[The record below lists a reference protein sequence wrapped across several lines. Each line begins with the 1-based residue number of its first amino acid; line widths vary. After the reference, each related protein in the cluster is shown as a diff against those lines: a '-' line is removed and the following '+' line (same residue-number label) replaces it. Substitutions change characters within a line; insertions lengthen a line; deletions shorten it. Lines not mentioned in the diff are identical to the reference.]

1 VGGVLDYSQGYLQYF
16 PKLPLLLLL
25 WAAMAGVVSLAEWAG
40 RPLVGLAAAV
50 GGGIAGYALLVS
62 PKAPPGTLAS
72 DMISLGLAAII
83 YGVLR
88 HLASRV
94 RG

>member
-1 VGGVLDYSQGYLQYF
+1 VVAGGL
-16 PKLPLLLLL
+16 
-25 WAAMAGVVSLAEWAG
+25 
-40 RPLVGLAAAV
+40 
-50 GGGIAGYALLVS
+50 GYALLVS
-62 PKAPPGTLAS
+62 PKAPPGMLTS

-88 HLASRV
+88 YLVSRV